1 MLEFVDLHP
10 FFCNL
15 PTRAKAVLQ
24 VALKKHHFNTGDFI
38 VKQEENADKLFF
50 IVRYAYIKLT
60 IALLNLDL
68 CFLKT
73 PLFKKLR
80 ECNM

>member
-15 PTRAKAVLQ
+15 PTRVKAVLQ

-50 IVRYAYIKLT
+50 IVRYACI
-60 IALLNLDL
+60 
-68 CFLKT
+68 
-73 PLFKKLR
+73 
-80 ECNM
+80 